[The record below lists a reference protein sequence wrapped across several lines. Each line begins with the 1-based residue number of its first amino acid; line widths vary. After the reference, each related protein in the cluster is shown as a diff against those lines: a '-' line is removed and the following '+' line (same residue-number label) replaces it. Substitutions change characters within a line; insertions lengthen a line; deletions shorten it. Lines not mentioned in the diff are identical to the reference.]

1 MPSRR
6 FRARAHGYRPADWF
20 LPFFLPS
27 AIDRPRPKTDSH
39 LDHVLQ
45 YRVGKRRGLNEPPRV
60 LATWRQTL
68 KLRGVGALAGLT
80 GAAPDLIALFVFG
93 TLPNMPPNGGANVS
107 QRPLRSLG

>member
-1 MPSRR
+1 M
-6 FRARAHGYRPADWF
+6 
-20 LPFFLPS
+20 
-27 AIDRPRPKTDSH
+27 
-39 LDHVLQ
+39 
-45 YRVGKRRGLNEPPRV
+45 GKRRGLNEPPRA

-107 QRPLRSLG
+107 QSVCQSVSRAVKGQVATARSVRVEALKVARK

>member
-1 MPSRR
+1 MPSRIPL
-6 FRARAHGYRPADWF
+6 GYRPMDWI
-20 LPFFLPS
+20 LPFFLPPLHC
-27 AIDRPRPKTDSH
+27 IDRPRPKTDSH